1 MNKPLSFFAGTILAV
16 ALVTLPTATSHAIL
30 VDPLDDTDNFFGHF
44 GGATTTVTAPG
55 EVTIFRNVPSV
66 DTGVDWQ
73 HNGSSGPRLSLST
86 AGDEHR
92 LRITPVT
99 DVNGGFYTVQILF
112 FNGPTFVSENTIIP
126 DTNSTAVQLHDIAY
140 FAQQNSISATD
151 YTVRFRI
158 GPFNDPNPGF
168 TFTEIAAIPE
178 PSTWILVL
186 ASGLVLLRI
195 RRHFPLL
202 TS

>member
-1 MNKPLSFFAGTILAV
+1 MKKSLISTLAG
-16 ALVTLPTATSHAIL
+16 ALGLFTTVTAPAIL
-30 VDPLDDTDNFFGHF
+30 VDPLDNANNFFGHF
-44 GGATTTVTAPG
+44 GGATTPVTAPG
-55 EVTIFRNVPSV
+55 EVTIFRTVASV

-73 HNGSSGPRLSLST
+73 HNGSGGPRLSLST
-86 AGDEHR
+86 ASDEHR

-126 DTNSTAVQLHDIAY
+126 DTNSTAVQLHDIAL

-151 YTVRFRI
+151 YSVRFRI

-168 TFTEIAAIPE
+168 TFTEITAIPE
-178 PSTWILVL
+178 PGAWMLVL
-186 ASGLVLLRI
+186 GSGLMLALFRQ
-195 RRHFPLL
+195 RK
-202 TS
+202 